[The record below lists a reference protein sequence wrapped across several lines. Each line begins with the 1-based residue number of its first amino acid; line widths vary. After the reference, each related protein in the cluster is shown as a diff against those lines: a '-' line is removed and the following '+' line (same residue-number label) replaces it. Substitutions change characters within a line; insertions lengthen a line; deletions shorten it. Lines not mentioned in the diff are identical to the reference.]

1 MECESPELGL
11 FYIPIWTSLTT
22 QYLVSR
28 RLAVCPSPCVISS
41 NRRSRRQ
48 FVVVDHLMN
57 LFSIFVEGI
66 DISLECSTPRLLV
79 SKVVKLLRSLAD
91 ELSGVMDI
99 NSLEVL
105 THLL

>member
-1 MECESPELGL
+1 
-11 FYIPIWTSLTT
+11 
-22 QYLVSR
+22 
-28 RLAVCPSPCVISS
+28 
-41 NRRSRRQ
+41 
-48 FVVVDHLMN
+48 MN